1 VVYPK
6 SYYPDGRR
14 LYVQRVCK
22 RIGPVRMKIT
32 PEMVANLV
40 FEACPS
46 YREAWPEFDTGNP
59 TDTIYSIPVL
69 IGLAGHVAALWR
81 RRQFSEFPAIFDLI
95 ERLHVEGNKKVVDH
109 AVFYFTE
116 LLYIELERQG
126 INPRFAERRLG
137 PVSFY
142 WLDFLKSAFGWR

>member
-1 VVYPK
+1 M
-6 SYYPDGRR
+6 
-14 LYVQRVCK
+14 
-22 RIGPVRMKIT
+22 RMKII
-32 PEMVANLV
+32 PEEVADLV

-46 YREAWPEFDTGNP
+46 YREAWPGYDSGRP

-69 IGLAGHVAALWR
+69 IGLARHVAALWR

-116 LLYIELERQG
+116 LLYIELEKQG

-142 WLDFLKSAFGWR
+142 WLDFLKLAFGWR

>member
-1 VVYPK
+1 
-6 SYYPDGRR
+6 
-14 LYVQRVCK
+14 
-22 RIGPVRMKIT
+22 MKIT

-109 AVFYFTE
+109 VVFYFTE
-116 LLYIELERQG
+116 TLYVELQKQG

-137 PVSFY
+137 PAGTY
-142 WLDFLKSAFGWR
+142 WLDFLKKALGWR

>member
-1 VVYPK
+1 
-6 SYYPDGRR
+6 
-14 LYVQRVCK
+14 
-22 RIGPVRMKIT
+22 MKIT
-32 PEMVANLV
+32 PEAVADLV

-46 YREAWPEFDTGNP
+46 YRQAWPDFDTGKL

-109 AVFYFTE
+109 VVFYFTE
-116 LLYIELERQG
+116 LLYIELEKQG

-142 WLDFLKSAFGWR
+142 WLDFLKLAFGWR